1 MSKLDAYS
9 GHAEELGASLST
21 EPLLMKVVRRM
32 GVPQEELFA
41 YVSDSSRLSEWIPG
55 AKKSWSDDSEAEAPG
70 QRGSVRVIS
79 SGIGKPTRELI
90 KAYQAPRAL
99 AYSASDSSLMGLMT
113 RHLSVIGCE
122 PHPDGG
128 SVFAWLAYGR
138 VPANRVKAFI
148 GKKVFQAVLHNGTK
162 ALERKFPLR

>member
-1 MSKLDAYS
+1 MSSLDQYS
-9 GHAEELGASLST
+9 AHAEQLGASLST

-32 GVPQEELFA
+32 GATQSELFA
-41 YVSDSSRLSEWIPG
+41 YVSDTNRLSEWIPG
-55 AKKSWSDDSEAEAPG
+55 ARKSWPDDSEADVPG

-79 SGIGKPTRELI
+79 SGFGKPTRERI
-90 KAYQAPRAL
+90 KAFEAPRAL

-113 RHLSVIGCE
+113 EHLSVIGCE

-128 SVFAWLAYGR
+128 SVFSWLAYGR
-138 VPANRVKAFI
+138 LPSNRLKAFI
-148 GKKVFQAVLHNGTK
+148 GTKVFQAVLHGGTK